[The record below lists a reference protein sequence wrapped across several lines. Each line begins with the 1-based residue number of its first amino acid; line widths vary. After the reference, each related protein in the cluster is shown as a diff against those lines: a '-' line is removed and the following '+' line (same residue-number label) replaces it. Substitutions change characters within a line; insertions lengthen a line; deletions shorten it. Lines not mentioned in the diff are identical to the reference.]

1 LYSFIKTN
9 LLKINSVFVGRRL
22 WVTLPFLFCWLLS

>member
-1 LYSFIKTN
+1 